1 MKENFPD
8 LPVHYSIG
16 GQISFDVMPHGW
28 DKSYCLKFLGEYE
41 EIHFFGDKTFK
52 VNFNNFLILF
62 FQKLFFLKGGN
73 DYEIFTHPKVIGH
86 NVSGPED
93 TIRQLNDLFFLKK

>member
-1 MKENFPD
+1 MKENFSD

-52 VNFNNFLILF
+52 VILIF
-62 FQKLFFLKGGN
+62 FQFYFVKNYF
-73 DYEIFTHPKVIGH
+73 
-86 NVSGPED
+86 S
-93 TIRQLNDLFFLKK
+93 